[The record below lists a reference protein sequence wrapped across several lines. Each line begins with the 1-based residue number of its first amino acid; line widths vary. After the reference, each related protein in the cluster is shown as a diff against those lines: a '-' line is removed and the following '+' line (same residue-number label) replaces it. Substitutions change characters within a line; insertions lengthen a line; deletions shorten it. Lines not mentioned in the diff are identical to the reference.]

1 MCCRCGKTFGP
12 SVNPHKHPRKIACHL
27 STHLSR
33 IAMQNIGPM
42 LKILNY
48 QYDLHILF

>member
-12 SVNPHKHPRKIACHL
+12 FVNPHKHARKIACHL
-27 STHLSR
+27 SR
-33 IAMQNIGPM
+33 ISMQNIGPT

-48 QYDLHILF
+48 QYDLQI